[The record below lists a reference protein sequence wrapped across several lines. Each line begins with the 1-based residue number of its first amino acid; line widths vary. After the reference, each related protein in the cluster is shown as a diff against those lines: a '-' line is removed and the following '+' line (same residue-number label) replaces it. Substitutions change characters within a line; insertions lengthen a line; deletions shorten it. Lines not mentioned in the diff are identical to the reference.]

1 MITPKSNMTIIE
13 GYLGLLE
20 NLNPK
25 TKLDLISKLT
35 ATVKSGIITKKS
47 TIKKA
52 FGALDTKQSADELIN
67 EIRSSRIS
75 TRKIESF

>member
-13 GYLGLLE
+13 GYLSLLE

-25 TKLDLISKLT
+25 TKLDLISKLS

-47 TIKKA
+47 TKLLVHSIPKN
-52 FGALDTKQSADELIN
+52 LPMS
-67 EIRSSRIS
+67 
-75 TRKIESF
+75 